1 MINNQDEARRCLL
14 CKKPFCSLK
23 GCPVR
28 TSVPECMALYR
39 EGRLDEAGKIL
50 FDNNPLSAVT
60 SQVCDWKQFCF
71 GHCVLNVKG
80 EPIHWYSV
88 EQEVS
93 ERYLFQYKLERDSTD
108 KPWND
113 GMSLQAG
120 DASSPHGL
128 SVGSVCGKRVAIVGA
143 GPAGI
148 AAAVWLYRSGADIDL
163 YDANPRMGGV
173 LRYGIPAFRL
183 DKKFVDIYEKILDVP
198 GIRFF
203 GGKALG
209 KDILLNDLRRD
220 YDAVLIAAG
229 AEKPALLRIPGEDK
243 PGVVE
248 ALHYLKDPGSYALK
262 GKRVIVIGGGN
273 VAMDACRTAVRSG
286 AETWVYYR
294 KTFENMPAN
303 PMEVEEAKADGVRFR
318 VFQAPIEVGDGYV
331 IFRDCRNETDPETG
345 KLVTKILDGTDHEVP
360 CDVLMPAISE
370 KPDFGIL
377 SGVLWQPN
385 VWGWPVTDESCR
397 MGFQDDSPANVWV
410 AGDFTLGPKTVVEAV
425 GSARAAVDGI
435 LSFLK

>member
-1 MINNQDEARRCLL
+1 MINNMDEARRCLL

-23 GCPVR
+23 GCPVQ
-28 TSVPECMALYR
+28 TAVPECMALYR
-39 EGRLDEAGKIL
+39 EGRLEEAGRIL
-50 FDNNPLSAVT
+50 FDNNPLSAIT

-71 GHCVLNVKG
+71 GHCILNAKG
-80 EPIHWYSV
+80 VPIHWYSV
-88 EQEVS
+88 EQEIS
-93 ERYLFQYKLERDSTD
+93 EKYLFSY
-108 KPWND
+108 
-113 GMSLQAG
+113 SLQRDPSTALG
-120 DASSPHGL
+120 MTD
-128 SVGSVCGKRVAIVGA
+128 KRVAIVGA

-148 AAAVWLYRSGADIDL
+148 AAAIWLYRAGADIDL

-183 DKKFVDIYEKILDVP
+183 DKKYVDVYERILDVP

-209 KDILLNDLRRD
+209 KDVMLNDLRSG

-248 ALHYLKDPGSYALK
+248 ALHYLKEPGAYDLK

-286 AETWVYYR
+286 ADTWVYYR

-303 PMEVEEAKADGVRFR
+303 PMEVEEAKADGVSFR
-318 VFQAPIEVGDGYV
+318 VFQAPIEVRDGGV
-331 IFRDCRNETDPETG
+331 VFRDCQNETDPETG

-377 SGVLWQPN
+377 AGAPWLPN
-385 VWGWPVTDESCR
+385 VWKWPVTDDTNR
-397 MGFQDDSPANVWV
+397 MSFQDSAPANVWV

-425 GSARAAVDGI
+425 GNARTATDGI
-435 LSFLK
+435 LAYLK